1 MEQSFFTKNK
11 KWIISFLIFLMV
23 MYVLTLVSK
32 SIYAYQLPIVETAQI
47 SQKYIEHTLE
57 EEGLVVAGGELP
69 VTTVSGL
76 RIGQLYVAVGD
87 RVEEGTVLAQ
97 IDLADLEELISA
109 EQNEIAG
116 LDVQIQT
123 LLTNESLAQQKQEL
137 ALARAR
143 EDYELQARI
152 GDTKVG
158 RAEESYVQAEEA
170 LADAQENGV
179 LSEEDEKAMRETI
192 QQAAY
197 AEADAK
203 QQRDEENKEL
213 ERKLEDL
220 QMPTEESPS
229 LEVYR
234 LEREA
239 HLSTLQKYEKIKDA
253 EGKLYAESHG
263 VVTKLLTGVGERT
276 ADTAW
281 LLLSDEEKPCRLQV
295 TLTKEQKKR
304 VSLGKTVSVEIK
316 SGKQEC
322 RIETITDEGGGA
334 YCLYL
339 PLAQATGVPGESGTI
354 VVSDRGERQQKCIS
368 TLAVHTANNTS
379 YVYAVGERE
388 GILGT
393 EYYVRELPVKI
404 LDQNETWTAIESE
417 AIDADTMLVVSS
429 TKEFKKGDVVRIGD

>member
-1 MEQSFFTKNK
+1 MGFV
-11 KWIISFLIFLMV
+11 IFLMV

-47 SQKYIEHTLE
+47 SQKYIKHTLE
-57 EEGLVVAGGELP
+57 EEGVVVAGGELP

-76 RIGQLYVAVGD
+76 RIGQLFVAVGD

-97 IDLADLEELISA
+97 IDLVDLEELISA
-109 EQNEIAG
+109 EQNEIAK
-116 LDVQIQT
+116 LDTQIQT
-123 LLTNESLAQQKQEL
+123 ILTNESISRQKQEL

-158 RAEESYVQAEEA
+158 RAQESYVQAEEA
-170 LADAQENGV
+170 LADAQENGG
-179 LSEEDEKAMRETI
+179 LSEEDEKALRETI

-203 QQRDEENKEL
+203 QQRDEDHKEL
-213 ERKLEDL
+213 ERQMEDL
-220 QMPTEESPS
+220 QIPTEESSS

-234 LEREA
+234 LEREE
-239 HLSTLQKYEKIKDA
+239 HLSVLQKYEKIKEE

-263 VVTKLLTGVGERT
+263 VVTKLLVDVGGRT

-295 TLTKEQKKR
+295 TLTKEQKKL
-304 VSLGKTVSVEIK
+304 VSLGETVSVEIK

-322 RIETITDEGGGA
+322 RIEAITDEGGGA

-339 PLAQATGVPGESGTI
+339 PLAKGTGVPGESGTMSA
-354 VVSDRGERQQKCIS
+354 SDRGERQQKCIS
-368 TLAVHTANNTS
+368 TLAVYSANHTS

-404 LDQNETWTAIESE
+404 LDQNDIWTAIESE

-429 TKEFKKGDVVRIGD
+429 TKEFKKGDVVRIGDGT

>member
-1 MEQSFFTKNK
+1 MGFA
-11 KWIISFLIFLMV
+11 IFLIV

-47 SQKYIEHTLE
+47 GQKYIEHTLE

-97 IDLADLEELISA
+97 IDLADLEELISS
-109 EQNEIAG
+109 ERNEIAK
-116 LDVQIQT
+116 LDTQIQT
-123 LLTNESLAQQKQEL
+123 ILTNESLAQQKQDLE
-137 ALARAR
+137 LARAR

-158 RAEESYVQAEEA
+158 RAQESYVQAEEA
-170 LADAQENGV
+170 LAGAQENGG

-220 QMPTEESPS
+220 QMPTEESSS

-234 LEREA
+234 LEREE
-239 HLSTLQKYEKIKDA
+239 HLDTLQKYEKIKDA

-263 VVTKLLTGVGERT
+263 VVTKLLAGVGERT

-295 TLTKEQKKR
+295 TLTKEQKKL
-304 VSLGKTVSVEIK
+304 VSLGETVSVEIK

-322 RIETITDEGGGA
+322 RIETVTDEGGGT

-339 PLAQATGVPGESGTI
+339 PLAQATGVPGESGTMS
-354 VVSDRGERQQKCIS
+354 VSDRGERQQKCIS
-368 TLAVHTANNTS
+368 TLAVHSANNTS

-393 EYYVRELPVKI
+393 EYYIRELPVKI
-404 LDQNETWTAIESE
+404 LDQNDTWAAIESE
-417 AIDADTMLVVSS
+417 AVDADTMLVISS